1 VNLTMLSLVAALS
14 AGNCALIKPSEVAPA
29 SAAIIEKIVREYLDG
44 DCIKVV
50 QGAVPETTALLRLH
64 WDHIIYTGNGA
75 VARLVMRAASQH
87 LTPCTLELGGK
98 SPVYVDKSA
107 KLSVAVKR
115 LLAGKGMNNGQTCI
129 APDHV
134 FVHEAVQE
142 AFLKELLSTLRAF
155 YGEDPRKSA
164 SYGRIVNHRH
174 WDRVARLMKPE
185 SHKGQVLCGGLDK
198 SVREDKYIAPTVI
211 LNPSLDSP
219 LMSEEIFGF
228 VLPVITVKS
237 VEQAVERVSSG
248 EHPLALYVFSED
260 QAVTEKVLQGTTSGG
275 VCVNDTLYHIVN
287 PYLPFGGIGSSG
299 MGAYHGKHGFV
310 EMSHK
315 KAVMYR
321 STFIDAAFRYP
332 PYSDK
337 TANALKGFAAK
348 EPMDPNTKKLIM
360 TAAAGLLGAVVM
372 SRL

>member
-1 VNLTMLSLVAALS
+1 MLSLVAALS
-14 AGNCALIKPSEVAPA
+14 AGNCALVKPSEVAPA
-29 SAAIIEKIVREYLDG
+29 SAAIIEKIIKEYLDG
-44 DCIKVV
+44 DCVKVV
-50 QGAVPETTALLRLH
+50 QGAVPEVTALLRLH

-75 VARLVMRAASQH
+75 VARVVMRAASKH

-115 LLAGKGMNNGQTCI
+115 LLAGKSMNNGQTCI

-142 AFLKELLSTLRAF
+142 AFLNELLSTLRAF

-228 VLPVITVKS
+228 VLPVITVKG
-237 VEQAVERVSSG
+237 VEQVIERVASG

-260 QAVTEKVLQGTTSGG
+260 QAVTDKVVQGTTSGG

-332 PYSDK
+332 PYSEK

-360 TAAAGLLGAVVM
+360 TAAAAALGGFVV

>member
-1 VNLTMLSLVAALS
+1 MMSLVAALS

-75 VARLVMRAASQH
+75 VARLVMRAASKH

-129 APDHV
+129 SPDHV

-260 QAVTEKVLQGTTSGG
+260 QAVTDKVLQGTTSGG

-321 STFIDAAFRYP
+321 STFFDAAFRYP

-348 EPMDPNTKKLIM
+348 EPLDPNTKKLIM

>member
-1 VNLTMLSLVAALS
+1 VNLTMMSLVAALS

-75 VARLVMRAASQH
+75 VARLVMRAASKH

-129 APDHV
+129 SPDHV

-260 QAVTEKVLQGTTSGG
+260 QAVTDKVLQGTTSGG

-321 STFIDAAFRYP
+321 STFFDAAFRYP

-348 EPMDPNTKKLIM
+348 EPLDPNTKKLIM